1 MQTGHIA
8 GREAVKAQ
16 GRGPD
21 QALAQNAPQQQEKPQ
36 GNKGASSSKLA
47 DYIDRDY
54 GWCEKHGQFLKC
66 VHTNGAAYHYAYRC
80 PYCAAEERD
89 RALWGRSGIPRRFQ
103 QKTLEGYKATGPGQR
118 QAKAAAHAFALHVED
133 SLDDGR
139 TLILCGNPGTG
150 KTHLACAIGGAA
162 VRARRSV
169 LFVGLSELIDR
180 VFGAW
185 RSRPSSGSG
194 AGAGGDPLEAL
205 ASVDLLIIDEIGSA
219 AGSDAEKRLLFQI
232 VNRRYENVRSTILI
246 SNLRPDALVKALG
259 ERTVDRFRETGEIVA
274 FTWRSYRTMAR
285 ELAALPDEA
294 VTAQQREEDKAR
306 RAAAI
311 REAQQRKVDERVAL
325 IRQALNEEQDDET
338 GRADA

>member
-1 MQTGHIA
+1 MQTEHIA
-8 GREAVKAQ
+8 LPEGRE
-16 GRGPD
+16 PD
-21 QALAQNAPQQQEKPQ
+21 QALAQNVQQQQEKPQ
-36 GNKGASSSKLA
+36 ADGAAASKLA
-47 DYIDRDY
+47 DYVSRDY

-66 VHTNGAAYHYAYRC
+66 VHANGAAYHYAYRC
-80 PYCAAEERD
+80 PYCVAEERD

-118 QAKAAAHAFALHVED
+118 QAKAAAHAFALHITD

-162 VRARRSV
+162 VKAHRSV

-185 RSRPSSGSG
+185 RSRPSSGSGSG

-232 VNRRYENVRSTILI
+232 VNRRYESVRSTILI

-285 ELAALPDEA
+285 ELAALPDDVA
-294 VTAQQREEDKAR
+294 T
-306 RAAAI
+306 
-311 REAQQRKVDERVAL
+311 AQQRKVDERVAIL
-325 IRQALNEEQDDET
+325 RALEQSSDHEGEQQTEEA
-338 GRADA
+338 GAK

>member
-1 MQTGHIA
+1 MQTGRIA
-8 GREAVKAQ
+8 LPE

-21 QALAQNAPQQQEKPQ
+21 QALAQNVQQQQEKPQ
-36 GNKGASSSKLA
+36 GKGADSSKLS
-47 DYIDRDY
+47 DYVSRDY
-54 GWCEKHGQFLKC
+54 GYCEKHGQFLKC

-118 QAKAAAHAFALHVED
+118 QAKAAAHAFALHITD

-162 VRARRSV
+162 VRAHRSV

-185 RSRPSSGSG
+185 RSRPSSGASSR

-274 FTWRSYRTMAR
+274 FTWRSYRTMSR
-285 ELAALPDEA
+285 ELAALPDD
-294 VTAQQREEDKAR
+294 V
-306 RAAAI
+306 AA
-311 REAQQRKVDERVAL
+311 AQQRKVDERVAIL
-325 IRQALNEEQDDET
+325 RALDQSSDHEDEQQTE
-338 GRADA
+338 GAGAK